1 MSSVFSTTGGY
12 MQVIYTIFMILSLIP
27 NQFNFQSIIVN
38 SLLNIDFKNIN
49 KSKNNNNINMHRNI
63 IFENFNK
70 DHSKNIVY
78 VKQNFHNIKHSENG
92 FILKRSKKVS
102 DLNLVKKMKSY
113 EPHNFRL
120 TNNKSIN
127 EPFNNVSK
135 VGMMPHN
142 TEFSIEKMSGI
153 KSLSNK
159 NLYHFPKENSFFNK
173 ANGKGIKQI
182 KFNIFQYY
190 CFGHCFNQNKK
201 IELFNKG
208 ALLYKEQL
216 DIIHIFTHLLDIE
229 KTVTEKNNLTEE
241 MKILA
246 NKTNNFVN

>member
-1 MSSVFSTTGGY
+1 MK
-12 MQVIYTIFMILSLIP
+12 
-27 NQFNFQSIIVN
+27 
-38 SLLNIDFKNIN
+38 KNKYNNYIN
-49 KSKNNNNINMHRNI
+49 VNNNILLDNNNKNQNK
-63 IFENFNK
+63 NF
-70 DHSKNIVY
+70 VY
-78 VKQNFHNIKHSENG
+78 VSKNFHNNKLSDNV
-92 FILKRSKKVS
+92 FISNRSRKVS

-113 EPHNFRL
+113 EPHNFKP

-127 EPFNNVSK
+127 EPINNVSK

-142 TEFSIEKMSGI
+142 SEFSIEKMSGV

-159 NLYHFPKENSFFNK
+159 NLYHFPKENSFFNRTK
-173 ANGKGIKQI
+173 GKGIKQI

-190 CFGHCFNQNKK
+190 CFGHCFNQKKK
-201 IELFNKG
+201 IDLFNKG
-208 ALLYKEQL
+208 ALLYREQL

-246 NKTNNFVN
+246 NKTNKFVN